1 MALGPHRQSRPVRSV
16 AQGFPVRWLVSTQAT
31 AWHGRYN
38 SPTKSGRRVWRYT
51 AHIQKREYSSPYS
64 FFWQSSVRLSGV
76 SGELKRLKL
85 PRGLCMPLSLVLETQ
100 GFELSSTRPEI
111 RKPNAR
117 FKRTYIYIYII
128 YTLDYISWG
137 TIQLALISRL
147 RQCNNLNPFEN
158 RRLSRIQAIHLCRQW
173 ESKGSGLVRSCI
185 FMAKT

>member
-1 MALGPHRQSRPVRSV
+1 MIAFASTSQVWEFQLCFRALEKQVYWVHCNHLTSNMALGPHRQSRPVRSV

-38 SPTKSGRRVWRYT
+38 SPTKSGRRVWRYS

-76 SGELKRLKL
+76 SGELKL

-117 FKRTYIYIYII
+117 FKRILY
-128 YTLDYISWG
+128 
-137 TIQLALISRL
+137 
-147 RQCNNLNPFEN
+147 
-158 RRLSRIQAIHLCRQW
+158 
-173 ESKGSGLVRSCI
+173 
-185 FMAKT
+185 